1 MAEGPGQGWGGLAA
15 PDAPPN
21 PPRRILKCSPP
32 FPPRIGP
39 VAQDLLQRLLCK
51 DPKKRLGAG
60 PQGAQEVKN
69 HPFFQVRLPA
79 HPHTSLHT
87 LGPGLWL
94 WAGGCWGGGGLRLDN
109 FTCFRKFTKES
120 WLVFSSISIETWKMF
135 SGERILGSLPG
146 RADSSVLLLD
156 RFREAR

>member
-1 MAEGPGQGWGGLAA
+1 MSGAGCGGQLRGLGREGGLAA

-69 HPFFQVRLPA
+69 HPFFQVRLLSR
-79 HPHTSLHT
+79 PHTFLHIPKLDCCSGFGDTGGMVGDRPVSLD
-87 LGPGLWL
+87 LEKSP
-94 WAGGCWGGGGLRLDN
+94 D
-109 FTCFRKFTKES
+109 KES
-120 WLVFSSISIETWKMF
+120 RLIFSSISIESQKICSW
-135 SGERILGSLPG
+135 GEE
-146 RADSSVLLLD
+146 
-156 RFREAR
+156 F

>member
-1 MAEGPGQGWGGLAA
+1 MGLDAAGGCGGWAGLWGGLTA

-60 PQGAQEVKN
+60 PQGAQEVKS
-69 HPFFQVRLPA
+69 HPFFQVRPLSFP
-79 HPHTSLHT
+79 PHLSARAWS
-87 LGPGLWL
+87 GLALRAWGAL
-94 WAGGCWGGGGLRLDN
+94 WRDAPR
-109 FTCFRKFTKES
+109 
-120 WLVFSSISIETWKMF
+120 
-135 SGERILGSLPG
+135 
-146 RADSSVLLLD
+146 RAD
-156 RFREAR
+156 FT